1 MISLL
6 NFCLIR
12 LDPNKTHSICLH
24 VNLVF
29 ENVRTIII
37 IKPQYKTIRRSVPQ
51 IKLKNEYYNDIL
63 TIKSLNFL
71 AMMLRQKCIEES

>member
-1 MISLL
+1 LKIFEIDQNNLLVKKPVDMISLL

-37 IKPQYKTIRRSVPQ
+37 IKTPV
-51 IKLKNEYYNDIL
+51 
-63 TIKSLNFL
+63 
-71 AMMLRQKCIEES
+71 